1 MKRRAYC
8 KLTVYV
14 VENDFLAF
22 RHTQTS
28 SGTVGVTPIKAMIA
42 TTSRRARHAITG
54 SMPERLRGKK
64 KNKPSRKR

>member
-1 MKRRAYC
+1 MKRRAFC

-14 VENDFLAF
+14 LEDGFLAF

-42 TTSRRARHAITG
+42 TTSRLARHAIAG
-54 SMPERLRGKK
+54 SIPERLRGKK
-64 KNKPSRKR
+64 KNKLSRKR